1 MSASLL
7 RNFIKTKN
15 LLTMRPVVILVL
27 AIFGLVVAFSGCNSY
42 NRFVTKDTAVEQAWG
57 NVQSAYQRRADLV
70 PNLVETVKGAA
81 NFEQS
86 TLAGIAEARAKATS
100 IQVDPTNLTP
110 EKLAEFQN
118 AQSGLS
124 QAIGRLL
131 MVTENYPDLKATAA
145 FQELQS
151 QLEGTENRIKVER
164 DKFNEAVADYNTSV
178 RKFPAT
184 FWAGIFG
191 FERKGQFEADQAA
204 QNAPKVDFNS
214 GK

>member
-1 MSASLL
+1 
-7 RNFIKTKN
+7 
-15 LLTMRPVVILVL
+15 MRPAVIIGL
-27 AIFGLVVAFSGCNSY
+27 ALFGLIAAFSGCNSY
-42 NRFVTKDTAVEQAWG
+42 NRFVSNDTEVEKAWG

-86 TLAGIAEARAKATS
+86 TLTGIADARAKATS

-110 EKLAEFQN
+110 EKLAEFQG

-145 FQELQS
+145 FQELQA

-164 DKFNEAVADYNTSV
+164 DKFNETVGNYNKSV
-178 RKFPAT
+178 RKFPSN

-204 QNAPKVDFNS
+204 QNSPKVNFDS

>member
-1 MSASLL
+1 
-7 RNFIKTKN
+7 
-15 LLTMRPVVILVL
+15 MRPVVILVL
-27 AIFGLVVAFSGCNSY
+27 AIFGLIVAFSGCSTQ
-42 NRFVTKDTAVEQAWG
+42 RKFVTLDTEVEKTWA

-110 EKLAEFQN
+110 EKLAEFQS

-131 MVTENYPDLKATAA
+131 MVTENYPDLKATAT

-164 DKFNEAVADYNTSV
+164 DNFNESVANYNAAV
-178 RKFPAT
+178 RKFPAN
-184 FWAGIFG
+184 FWASIFG
-191 FERKGQFEADQAA
+191 FERKGMFEADQAA

>member
-1 MSASLL
+1 MVDSSASPLCY
-7 RNFIKTKN
+7 FKN
-15 LLTMRPVVILVL
+15 KKLSKMRPVVIL
-27 AIFGLVVAFSGCNSY
+27 GLVTVGLIIALSGGCSY
-42 NRFVTKDTAVEQAWG
+42 NGFVNKDTAVEQAWG

-86 TLAGIAEARAKATS
+86 TLTGVAEARAKATS

-110 EKLAEFQN
+110 EKMAEFQQ
-118 AQSGLS
+118 AQTGLS

-131 MVTENYPDLKATAA
+131 MVTENYPELRATES
-145 FQELQS
+145 FKELQA

-164 DKFNEAVADYNTSV
+164 DKFNATVAEYNNAV
-178 RKFPAT
+178 RRFPAN

-191 FERKGQFEADQAA
+191 FDRKAPFEADQGA
-204 QNAPKVDFNS
+204 QNAPKVQF
-214 GK
+214 

>member
-1 MSASLL
+1 
-7 RNFIKTKN
+7 
-15 LLTMRPVVILVL
+15 MRPVVIL
-27 AIFGLVVAFSGCNSY
+27 GLVVVGLIVAVSGCSTQRN
-42 NRFVTKDTAVEQAWG
+42 FVTLDTQVENTWA

-70 PNLVETVKGAA
+70 PNLVATVKGAA

-86 TLAGIAEARAKATS
+86 TLTGVAEARAKATS

-124 QAIGRLL
+124 QAIGKLL
-131 MVTENYPDLKATAA
+131 MVTENYPELRATES
-145 FQELQS
+145 FKELQS

-164 DKFNEAVADYNTSV
+164 DKYNAAVAEYNSGV
-178 RKFPAT
+178 RKFPAN

-191 FERKGQFEADQAA
+191 FERKTPFQADQSA
-204 QNAPKVDFNS
+204 QNAPKVEF
-214 GK
+214 

>member
-1 MSASLL
+1 MVDLSASPMCY
-7 RNFIKTKN
+7 FKN
-15 LLTMRPVVILVL
+15 KKISKMRPVVIL
-27 AIFGLVVAFSGCNSY
+27 GLVAVGLIIALSGGCSY
-42 NRFVTKDTAVEQAWG
+42 NGFVNKDTAVEQAWG

-86 TLAGIAEARAKATS
+86 TLTGVAEARAKATS

-110 EKLAEFQN
+110 EKMAEFQQ
-118 AQSGLS
+118 AQTGLS

-131 MVTENYPDLKATAA
+131 MVTENYPELRATES
-145 FQELQS
+145 FKELQA

-164 DKFNEAVADYNTSV
+164 DKFNATVAEYNNAV
-178 RKFPAT
+178 RRFPAN

-191 FERKGQFEADQAA
+191 FDRKAPFEADQGA
-204 QNAPKVDFNS
+204 QNAPKVQF
-214 GK
+214 

>member
-1 MSASLL
+1 
-7 RNFIKTKN
+7 
-15 LLTMRPVVILVL
+15 MRLFAILGVVVL
-27 AIFGLVVAFSGCNSY
+27 GLIAVFSGCGSY
-42 NRFVTKDTAVEQAWG
+42 NKFVDRETTVEQTWG

-86 TLAGIAEARAKATS
+86 TLTQVAEARAKATS

-110 EKLAEFQN
+110 EKLAEFQQ

-124 QAIGRLL
+124 QALGKLL
-131 MVTENYPDLKATAA
+131 MVTENYPELRATES
-145 FQELQS
+145 FKELQA

-164 DKFNEAVADYNTSV
+164 DNYNKAVADYNSAV
-178 RKFPAT
+178 RRFPAN

-191 FERKGQFEADQAA
+191 FERKAAFEADQAA
-204 QNAPKVDFNS
+204 QNAPKVQF
-214 GK
+214 

>member
-1 MSASLL
+1 
-7 RNFIKTKN
+7 
-15 LLTMRPVVILVL
+15 MRPVVIL
-27 AIFGLVVAFSGCNSY
+27 GLVVVGLIIALSGGCSY
-42 NRFVTKDTAVEQAWG
+42 NKFVNKDTAVEKSWG

-110 EKLAEFQN
+110 EKMAEFQN
-118 AQSGLS
+118 AQAGLS

-145 FQELQS
+145 FQELQA

-164 DKFNEAVADYNTSV
+164 DKFNETVADYNAAV
-178 RKFPAT
+178 RRFPAN

-191 FERKGQFEADQAA
+191 FDKKGMFEADQAA
-204 QNAPKVDFNS
+204 QNAPKVNFN
-214 GK
+214 

>member
-1 MSASLL
+1 
-7 RNFIKTKN
+7 
-15 LLTMRPVVILVL
+15 MRPVVIL
-27 AIFGLVVAFSGCNSY
+27 GLVIVGLIIALSGGCSY
-42 NRFVTKDTAVEQAWG
+42 NGFVNKDTAVEQAWG

-70 PNLVETVKGAA
+70 PNLVATVKGAA

-86 TLAGIAEARAKATS
+86 TLTGVAEARAKATS

-110 EKLAEFQN
+110 EKLAEFQS

-131 MVTENYPDLKATAA
+131 MVTENYPELRATES
-145 FQELQS
+145 FKELQS

-164 DKFNEAVADYNTSV
+164 DKYNGVVADYNNSV
-178 RKFPAT
+178 RRFPAN

-191 FERKGQFEADQAA
+191 FDRKTPFEADQGA
-204 QNAPKVDFNS
+204 QNAPKVEF
-214 GK
+214 

>member
-1 MSASLL
+1 
-7 RNFIKTKN
+7 
-15 LLTMRPVVILVL
+15 MRPVVIL
-27 AIFGLVVAFSGCNSY
+27 GLVIVGLIAAFSGCNSY
-42 NRFVTKDTAVEQAWG
+42 NGFVNKDTAVEQAWG

-86 TLAGIAEARAKATS
+86 TLTGVAEARAKATS

-110 EKLAEFQN
+110 EKMAEFQQ

-124 QAIGRLL
+124 QALGKLL
-131 MVTENYPDLKATAA
+131 MITENYPELRATES
-145 FQELQS
+145 FKELQS

-164 DKFNEAVADYNTSV
+164 DKFNGAVADYNNSV
-178 RKFPAT
+178 RRFPAN

-191 FERKGQFEADQAA
+191 FDRKTPFEADQGA
-204 QNAPKVDFNS
+204 QNAPKVQF
-214 GK
+214 

>member
-1 MSASLL
+1 MSPA
-7 RNFIKTKN
+7 
-15 LLTMRPVVILVL
+15 VILGLV
-27 AIFGLVVAFSGCNSY
+27 IFGLIVAFSGCNSY
-42 NRFVTKDTAVEQAWG
+42 NGFVNKETAVEQAWG

-100 IQVDPTNLTP
+100 IQVDPANLTP
-110 EKLAEFQN
+110 EKLAEFQQ

-145 FQELQS
+145 FQELQA

-164 DKFNEAVADYNTSV
+164 DKYNETVGEYNASV
-178 RKFPAT
+178 RRFPAN

-191 FERKGQFEADQAA
+191 FDKKGMFEAEQSA
-204 QNAPKVDFNS
+204 QNAPKVQF
-214 GK
+214 